1 MDLARMQ
8 QYANFVV
15 RVGVNVRPG
24 QNFIIHCPVE
34 GAEMA
39 RACARAGY
47 AAGAKRV
54 IVRYGD
60 EQIDRI
66 TMEHCAEDVL
76 CDIKPHQLRSYLDYA
91 EDEGGV
97 CTLSIS
103 SRDPEIYKGLNGEKI
118 QKANLASRAA
128 LQPWREYTMASRIQ
142 WCIAA
147 IPTAG
152 WARKVFPGLPD
163 EEAVEKLWNAIF
175 DVCRVKEGGDVVA
188 EWQQH
193 VERTAARRDQMNKLD
208 LVSVHLM
215 GENGTDLTIGLADD
229 STWEGASEYTQGTG
243 IPFIANIPT
252 EEVFT
257 APHKDKVD
265 GVVKSTRPYVYNGEL
280 IEDFT
285 VWFEKGR
292 VVKYEARRG
301 EELLGKLLNSDEGA
315 RSIGEIALVP
325 ASSPIRQS
333 GVLFYNTLFDENAAC
348 HIAFGRGYPTNIH
361 GGADMTTAQLL
372 EKGLNDSAI
381 HEDVMVG
388 SEKMNITGL
397 TRSGETVQIFTDGEW
412 AF

>member
-8 QYANFVV
+8 QYADFVV

-60 EQIDRI
+60 EQIDRL
-66 TMEHCAEDVL
+66 TMEHCSEDAL

-91 EDEGGV
+91 EDEGSV

-103 SRDPEIYKGLNGEKI
+103 SRNPEIYKGLDGEKI
-118 QKANLASRAA
+118 QKASLASRTAM
-128 LQPWREYTMASRIQ
+128 QPWREYTIASRVQ

-147 IPTAG
+147 IPTVG
-152 WARKVFPGLPD
+152 WARKVFPGVPD
-163 EEAVEKLWNAIF
+163 DEAVEKLWNAIF
-175 DVCRVKEGGDVVA
+175 DVCRVKAGGDVVA

-193 VERTAARRDQMNKLD
+193 VERTAARRDQMNRLD
-208 LVSVHLM
+208 LASVHLM
-215 GENGTDLTIGLADD
+215 GENGTDLVIGLADD
-229 STWEGASEYTQGTG
+229 STWEGASEYTQGTH

-252 EEVFT
+252 EEVYT
-257 APHKDKVD
+257 APHKDRVD

-301 EELLGKLLNSDEGA
+301 EELLGKLLDSDEGA

-348 HIAFGRGYPTNIH
+348 HIAFGSGYPTTIR

-388 SEKMNITGL
+388 SGRMNITGL
-397 TRSGETVQIFTDGEW
+397 TRSGETVQIFKDGEW

>member
-8 QYANFVV
+8 QYADFIV

-24 QNFIIHCPVE
+24 QNFLIHCPVE

-66 TMEHCAEDVL
+66 TMEHCAEEVL

-103 SRDPEIYKGLNGEKI
+103 SRDPEIYKGLDGEKI

-147 IPTAG
+147 IPTVG

-163 EEAVEKLWNAIF
+163 DEAVEKLWDAIF
-175 DVCRVKEGGDVVA
+175 DVCRVKAGGDVVA
-188 EWQQH
+188 EWQRH
-193 VERTAARRDQMNKLD
+193 VERTAARRDQMNQLD
-208 LVSVHLM
+208 LVSVHLE
-215 GENGTDLTIGLADD
+215 GENGTDLVIGLADD
-229 STWEGASEYTQGTG
+229 STWEGASEYTQGTH

-257 APHKDKVD
+257 APHKDRVD

-301 EELLGKLLNSDEGA
+301 EELLGKLLDSDEGA

-325 ASSPIRQS
+325 ASSPIRRS

-348 HIAFGRGYPTNIH
+348 HIAFGRGYPTNIR

-397 TRSGETVQIFTDGEW
+397 TRSGETVQIFRDGEW